1 MKRGKKSH
9 YAATKAGKA
18 RCGANVPSFRVGP
31 RGKATVTCKRCT
43 SIDRSMRNGNGPRMH
58 V

>member
-1 MKRGKKSH
+1 MKRYKKSH
-9 YAATKAGKA
+9 YAASKAGKA
-18 RCGANVPSFRVGP
+18 RCGANVPPYRVEP
-31 RGKATVTCKRCT
+31 RNMARVTCKHCT